1 MDLITKLNNKFA
13 EMVFSRQELID
24 GGVVDES
31 EIDFLLENG
40 IIEEVSFDQ
49 FRLSLKG
56 LDVTEGL
63 FRSGIKPIK

>member
-40 IIEEVSFDQ
+40 IIEEVSFNQ

-56 LDVTEGL
+56 LDATEGL